1 MARFIKHVGIDGK
14 GNKCVVAFREV
25 PGDAENCLI
34 ILTGN
39 LPPLFHDDLIQAV
52 ESNGG
57 QETIDI
63 SDYLFRQ
70 KFHDGTN
77 MLNTMHQNGW
87 LVKVPTDSITM
98 TPQPGVTI
106 SLVELNKQLRLINTA
121 PKQAQEIAAESSTP
135 PGVLTDQQ
143 IASKMRAQARTFEQE
158 AVRLRE
164 EADKLDPKPQAA
176 ATTLSVVPAATEKRG
191 RGRPPKVRTPA

>member
-1 MARFIKHVGIDGK
+1 MARFIKHVGVDGK
-14 GNKCVVAFREV
+14 GKKCVVAFREV

-34 ILTGN
+34 IPTEN
-39 LPPLFHDDLIQAV
+39 LPPLHHDDLIQAV
-52 ESNGG
+52 ESNGA
-57 QETIDI
+57 QETIDV

-87 LVKVPTDSITM
+87 MIKVPTASVTM

-106 SLVELNKQLRLINTA
+106 ALVELNKQLRLISTA
-121 PKQAQEIAAESSTP
+121 PQQAQEEAASSTP

-143 IASKMRAQARTFEQE
+143 IASKMRAQANTFEKE
-158 AVRLRE
+158 VIRLRE
-164 EADKLDPKPQAA
+164 EADKLDPKPQKTA
-176 ATTLSVVPAATEKRG
+176 TLSVVPPVETAEKRG